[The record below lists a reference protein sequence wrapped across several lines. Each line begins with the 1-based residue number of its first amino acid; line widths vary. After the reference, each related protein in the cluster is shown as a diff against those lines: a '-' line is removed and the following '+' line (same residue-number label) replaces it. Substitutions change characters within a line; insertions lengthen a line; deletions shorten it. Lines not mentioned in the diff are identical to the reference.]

1 MTDLGAIVR
10 HAMFARSTPSTTG
23 APVRR
28 AASSRSRARAAS
40 FRARVAHSVVVVA
53 SSSSSPTENDR
64 EENEG
69 PSASPPTQKI
79 GRFVKREGAAPS
91 PAPLGS
97 GPGDV
102 GSAGVAPPAMNVRV
116 IPLDKADVQ
125 GVARATREE
134 TDAEKT
140 FRVAQLVAGDA
151 LAILA
156 FAAIGRGN
164 HGEGV
169 ALADV
174 ASTALPFALGWFG
187 AATTVGNAYGEDAR
201 GNDGL
206 QSAFIAGKT
215 WAVGGPA
222 GLVMRSIGKG
232 AAPPLAFVVV
242 SMTFAGAFLVGWRY
256 WFASSKDGDVSGN
269 KRGNP
274 LEFMNLLFGLVK
286 RW

>member
-1 MTDLGAIVR
+1 MVVR
-10 HAMFARSTPSTTG
+10 APRPPTRAPTTS
-23 APVRR
+23 
-28 AASSRSRARAAS
+28 SSRSRARLASTRARAAS
-40 FRARVAHSVVVVA
+40 RTVVRA
-53 SSSSSPTENDR
+53 SSTSTDDDDERAPD
-64 EENEG
+64 
-69 PSASPPTQKI
+69 ASPPTQRV
-79 GRFVKREGAAPS
+79 GRFVKREGAPVP

-102 GSAGVAPPAMNVRV
+102 GSAGAAPPMMNVRV
-116 IPLDKADVQ
+116 ISLDDADVQ
-125 GVARATREE
+125 GVARATSEE
-134 TDAEKT
+134 TEAEKT
-140 FRVAQLVAGDA
+140 YRVAQLVAGDA

-169 ALADV
+169 GFAET

-187 AATTVGNAYGEDAR
+187 AATTVGDAYGEEAR
-201 GNDGL
+201 GKDGL
-206 QSAFIAGKT
+206 QAAFIAGKT
-215 WAVGGPA
+215 WAVGGPV

-256 WFASSKDGDVSGN
+256 WFSSSKDGDSRGN

>member
-1 MTDLGAIVR
+1 MG
-10 HAMFARSTPSTTG
+10 
-23 APVRR
+23 
-28 AASSRSRARAAS
+28 
-40 FRARVAHSVVVVA
+40 
-53 SSSSSPTENDR
+53 
-64 EENEG
+64 
-69 PSASPPTQKI
+69 SA
-79 GRFVKREGAAPS
+79 GAAP
-91 PAPLGS
+91 PM
-97 GPGDV
+97 
-102 GSAGVAPPAMNVRV
+102 MNVRV
-116 IPLDKADVQ
+116 ISLDDADVQ
-125 GVARATREE
+125 GVARATSEE
-134 TDAEKT
+134 TEAEKT
-140 FRVAQLVAGDA
+140 YRVAQLVAGDA

-169 ALADV
+169 AFAET

-187 AATTVGNAYGEDAR
+187 AATTVGDAYGEEAR
-201 GNDGL
+201 GKDGL
-206 QSAFIAGKT
+206 QAAFIAGKT
-215 WAVGGPA
+215 WAVGGPV

-256 WFASSKDGDVSGN
+256 WFSSSKDGDSRGN

>member
-1 MTDLGAIVR
+1 
-10 HAMFARSTPSTTG
+10 
-23 APVRR
+23 
-28 AASSRSRARAAS
+28 
-40 FRARVAHSVVVVA
+40 
-53 SSSSSPTENDR
+53 
-64 EENEG
+64 
-69 PSASPPTQKI
+69 
-79 GRFVKREGAAPS
+79 
-91 PAPLGS
+91 
-97 GPGDV
+97 
-102 GSAGVAPPAMNVRV
+102 MNVRV

-134 TDAEKT
+134 TDAERT

-156 FAAIGRGN
+156 FAAVGRGN

-206 QSAFIAGKT
+206 QAAFIAGKT